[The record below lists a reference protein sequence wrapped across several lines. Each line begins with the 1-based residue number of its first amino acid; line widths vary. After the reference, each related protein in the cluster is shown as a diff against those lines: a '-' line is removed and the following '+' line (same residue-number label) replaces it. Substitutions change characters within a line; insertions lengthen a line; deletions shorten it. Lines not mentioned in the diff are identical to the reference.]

1 MWWSFLL
8 HTSDGT
14 ISLKESIVWFQHC
27 TKLYTKFKVQSA
39 TPAQTHRTTL
49 DTFARSSLTFD
60 ASSHTVR
67 QGRFQPT
74 IEDLSPA
81 IPCLSPSAESMYTS
95 VCRNTAEG
103 ASARG
108 FSDTHHRQLF
118 VIFCDERWIRPTY
131 LGVQFLLELLTRP
144 RSFLSGDQLIHVT
157 FPANQ
162 LSL

>member
-1 MWWSFLL
+1 MLAKLENMWWSFLL

-39 TPAQTHRTTL
+39 TPTQTHRTTL
-49 DTFARSSLTFD
+49 DTFTRSSLTFD

-81 IPCLSPSAESMYTS
+81 IPCEPSSRGRYLLCSHREPNFHYIVSMHIPFIHKVSTGLWP
-95 VCRNTAEG
+95 VRVGGTW
-103 ASARG
+103 
-108 FSDTHHRQLF
+108 RQLCVCF
-118 VIFCDERWIRPTY
+118 FEI
-131 LGVQFLLELLTRP
+131 QFE
-144 RSFLSGDQLIHVT
+144 I
-157 FPANQ
+157 
-162 LSL
+162 